1 MTDILRE
8 IRQHLIEQKIV
19 AGKQCKL
26 NIIDQSDALVCLW
39 VYGGYQAPVGTTPTI
54 QIKVLNLDNVKAE
67 ELCKAI
73 FKAIV
78 SDKPNRISKICNKKM
93 KIVESQQ
100 PFFVEI
106 DNQKRFVWAFNV
118 TVTAF

>member
-1 MTDILRE
+1 MTDILRD
-8 IRQHLIEQKIV
+8 IRQHLIDKKIV
-19 AGKQCKL
+19 VAKQCKL
-26 NIIDQSDALVCLW
+26 NLVDNSNELVCLW
-39 VYGGYQAPVGTTPTI
+39 LYGGYHAPIGSSNTI

-67 ELCKAI
+67 ELCKNI
-73 FKAIV
+73 FATII
-78 SDKPNRISKICNKKM
+78 SNKPHRISTINNKKM

-106 DNQKRFVWAFNV
+106 DTQKRFVWAFNV

>member
-19 AGKQCKL
+19 AAKHCKL

-54 QIKVLNLDNVKAE
+54 QIKVLNPDNVKAE
-67 ELCKAI
+67 ELCKAV
-73 FKAIV
+73 FNAII
-78 SDKPNRISKICNKKM
+78 SDKPNRISTICNKKM